1 MIGQM
6 LEILKISL
14 IAFMFVA
21 LGQEEKMIFHWYQKM
36 IAPLPEWIR
45 FPLGGCYKCFVGQI
59 CFWYYLIWHLNT
71 YKIFD
76 HLFFISA
83 GIMIAMAYNKIY
95 CYLK

>member
-1 MIGQM
+1 M
-6 LEILKISL
+6 LEILKIPL

-21 LGQEEKMIFHWYQKM
+21 LGQTEGMIFNFYQKW
-36 IAPLPEWIR
+36 INHLPDWLCK
-45 FPLGGCYKCFVGQI
+45 PLGGCYKCFTGQV

-76 HLFFISA
+76 HLFFIST
-83 GIMIAMAYNKIY
+83 GILIAMAYNKIY